1 MLPFSTLSAHVRMTA
16 NQIFSG
22 NFAARDFKTHS
33 SHTFPNSPP
42 ELMSES
48 PGILLVE
55 FW

>member
-1 MLPFSTLSAHVRMTA
+1 MLSRDW
-16 NQIFSG
+16 N
-22 NFAARDFKTHS
+22 AREQNTVDPSDSRRITEEATTHPQYI
-33 SHTFPNSPP
+33 PNSPP